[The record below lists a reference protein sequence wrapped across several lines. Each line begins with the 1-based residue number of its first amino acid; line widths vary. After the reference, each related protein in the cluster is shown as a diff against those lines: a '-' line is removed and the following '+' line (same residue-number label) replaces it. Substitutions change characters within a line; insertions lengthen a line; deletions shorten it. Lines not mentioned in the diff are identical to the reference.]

1 MPAHRAEIDRP
12 ARPAPRTEDIQPR
25 RPGDQR
31 GPDGRRPQHVAP
43 SAQPPVPT
51 LDDQFRLDCA
61 ALSALDPIR
70 LPTLKPLAIIHVVY
84 APTILEDAVKTM
96 LMSVAILIAG
106 ATLASAEDVKVEKK
120 VEERPGVSVQVPLP
134 GVGVE
139 RRERVETT
147 GRGAG
152 CDTKSVTKEGVGE
165 SKTVT
170 KSNC

>member
-1 MPAHRAEIDRP
+1 MTIIR
-12 ARPAPRTEDIQPR
+12 
-25 RPGDQR
+25 
-31 GPDGRRPQHVAP
+31 V
-43 SAQPPVPT
+43 VKT
-51 LDDQFRLDCA
+51 L
-61 ALSALDPIR
+61 
-70 LPTLKPLAIIHVVY
+70 
-84 APTILEDAVKTM
+84 TILEDVVKTM

-120 VEERPGVSVQVPLP
+120 VEERPGVSVQVPVP
-134 GVGVE
+134 GVGVGVE